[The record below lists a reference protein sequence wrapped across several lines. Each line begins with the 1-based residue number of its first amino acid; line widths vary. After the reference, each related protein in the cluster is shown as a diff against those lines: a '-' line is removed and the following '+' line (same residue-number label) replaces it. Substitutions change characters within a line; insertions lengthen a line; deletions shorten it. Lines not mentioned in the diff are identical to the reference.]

1 MAGMED
7 MITDF
12 KQQIMQLR
20 QQVLELEKD
29 KSTLANQ
36 LEQLQNSKT

>member
-1 MAGMED
+1 MED

>member
-1 MAGMED
+1 MED

-36 LEQLQNSKT
+36 LEQLQNSKTWDT